1 MAELEA
7 KRGIDTGSSLE
18 NLGHHTR
25 AVCLLRDYR
34 QGDRDYDGRGRRQ
47 DGGTHRVAA
56 VEHSLEWVLRNSGG
70 RDVLRAAVGEGWRG
84 HRANRGRVR
93 LIAFVN
99 RSWGQRAASAWKI
112 CLRATCR
119 KAVR

>member
-1 MAELEA
+1 MAELKA

-47 DGGTHRVAA
+47 DGVTHRVAA
-56 VEHSLEWVLRNSGG
+56 VEHGLECVLRNSGG
-70 RDVLRAAVGEGWRG
+70 RYVLRAAVGEGRRG
-84 HRANRGRVR
+84 YKSRACSIN
-93 LIAFVN
+93 
-99 RSWGQRAASAWKI
+99 
-112 CLRATCR
+112 CLRQSELGSTSGFGLENLSSRALP
-119 KAVR
+119 